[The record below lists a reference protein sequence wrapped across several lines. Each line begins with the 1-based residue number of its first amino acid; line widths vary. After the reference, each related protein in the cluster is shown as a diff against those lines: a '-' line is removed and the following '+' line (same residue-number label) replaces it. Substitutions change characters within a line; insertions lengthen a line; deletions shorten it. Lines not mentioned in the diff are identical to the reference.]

1 MKTFSEFLNEN
12 ETIKVNV
19 DFNTTNDK
27 KKFVT
32 NLKNNGMSVT
42 FQKGDYSEIANVSGK
57 SKKQIATT
65 LKSLGYSEEE
75 FF

>member
-32 NLKNNGMSVT
+32 NLKNNGIELAKTIME
-42 FQKGDYSEIANVSGK
+42 QIYEIGK
-57 SKKQIATT
+57 ILGGLIKYYAKDIKK
-65 LKSLGYSEEE
+65 
-75 FF
+75 

>member
-27 KKFVT
+27 KKFIT